1 MRKLFSMM
9 VALAAVFT
17 FAACETTPEEPT
29 PSKGTK
35 IATPQVEITDVVEDG
50 FTVKWGAVENAKS
63 YSVVLSKAN
72 SSKTETKNVTETSV
86 AFSGLGVG
94 TYTVSVK
101 AIANDGYKDSD
112 YAKATAAVEGATS
125 ADWFELS
132 VFVTN
137 EYEAQG
143 YYSYNSLFYT
153 MKGTNVASVSVM
165 ITTAEI
171 AASYTTDEIL
181 SKLQPVGA
189 DGISKINTA
198 EGPFSAVDGCPSN
211 TELVFYALAE
221 NADGASVF
229 THKTATT
236 TEFVVPE
243 NVKSWIG
250 TYEATLEKY
259 YVYADDANN
268 PEYYEDT
275 TDKFEFV
282 VGFDEQ
288 LGLYVDGFSVQGGG
302 WETAASITEDGKL
315 GIYSGIQLGQD
326 QQGYTYAWLTMANLY
341 QNTEEGFVPVEG
353 EQGKFYAEEWASHFL
368 VKEGD
373 SYACNAAAYDMG
385 DGTVMEIV
393 FNDIFALKDNKL
405 YFLIDAWPAKY
416 RAGNFAVVKTSDE
429 VKDLAPEQASV
440 KSYEF
445 MNTMPTSYSV
455 VY

>member
-1 MRKLFSMM
+1 MM

-17 FAACETTPEEPT
+17 FAACENGTPEEPT

-35 IATPQVEITDVVEDG
+35 IDAPKVEITDVVEDG
-50 FTVKWGAVENAKS
+50 FTAKWGAVENAKS

-86 AFSGLGVG
+86 TFSGLGVG

-101 AIANDGYKDSD
+101 AIANEGYKDSD
-112 YAKATAAVEGATS
+112 YAKANTSVEGATS
-125 ADWFELS
+125 ADWFELT

-137 EYEAQG
+137 DYEAQG

-165 ITTAEI
+165 VTTAEI
-171 AASYTTDEIL
+171 AASYTTEDIL

-189 DGISKINTA
+189 DSISKINTA
-198 EGPFSAVDGCPSN
+198 EGLFSVVEPCPSN

-221 NADGASVF
+221 NTDGASVF
-229 THKTATT
+229 THKTTKT

-243 NVKSWIG
+243 NVKSWLG
-250 TYEATLEKY
+250 TYEATLAKY
-259 YVYADDANN
+259 YVYTDDKEN

-288 LGLYVDGFSVQGGG
+288 LGLYVDGFSVLGGG
-302 WETAASITEDGKL
+302 WETAATITEDGKL
-315 GIYSGIQLGQD
+315 GISSGVVLGESK
-326 QQGYTYAWLTMANLY
+326 GYTYVWLSVGNLY
-341 QNTEEGFVPVEG
+341 KNTEEGLVPVQG
-353 EQGKFYAEEWASHFL
+353 EQGKFYAEDWASHYL
-368 VKEGD
+368 VKGEAD
-373 SYACNAAAYDMG
+373 AYACNAAAYDMG

-393 FNDIFALKDNKL
+393 FNDVFALMGDEL
-405 YFLIDAWPAKY
+405 YFLIEGWPAKY
-416 RAGNFAVVKTSDE
+416 RAGDFAVVKTSDE
-429 VKDLAPEQASV
+429 VKDLAPEQPEQASV
-440 KSYEF
+440 KSYDF
-445 MNTMPTSYSV
+445 MNAMPSNYSV
-455 VY
+455 VF